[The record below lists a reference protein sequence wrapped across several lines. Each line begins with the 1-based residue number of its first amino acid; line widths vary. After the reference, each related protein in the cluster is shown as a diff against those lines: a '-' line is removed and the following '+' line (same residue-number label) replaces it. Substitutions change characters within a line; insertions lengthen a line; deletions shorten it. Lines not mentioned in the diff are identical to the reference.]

1 LRNQGNAD
9 IMRQA
14 LGVSLQ
20 ADATHGQIDAIYYVA
35 TPDELALLKPFVDA
49 SIMPGYQRP
58 ALYASSRSN
67 QAGNGPDFRLEMDGV
82 QFSDIPM
89 LTTPNSPAAQRVAQ
103 IWHNSDYSLSR
114 LYAMGMDAW
123 SLANHMNELRQ
134 VNGYQYAGQTGVLSA
149 DETCTIDRKLS
160 WLRYKN
166 GSLLPVESINNV
178 TDGESSLLP
187 SNTPY
192 NDSSTD
198 SAPILGQ

>member
-1 LRNQGNAD
+1 
-9 IMRQA
+9 
-14 LGVSLQ
+14 
-20 ADATHGQIDAIYYVA
+20 QIDAIYYVA